1 MSESKRVLVRENE
14 GCSQIVPLNRKKILF
29 TQEDVGPF
37 NPSAPFGIASGP
49 SSIPLKMPESKVG
62 INGSFSSASSAASAA
77 SAGTIDYSMIRTI
90 VREEV
95 RSILREELSK
105 MFENFKK

>member
-1 MSESKRVLVRENE
+1 MSDSKRVLVRDDE
-14 GCSQIVPLNRKKILF
+14 GCCQIVPLNRKKMPF
-29 TQEDVGPF
+29 SQKNVGNS
-37 NPSAPFGIASGP
+37 NPSS
-49 SSIPLKMPESKVG
+49 
-62 INGSFSSASSAASAA
+62 SSAV
-77 SAGTIDYSMIRTI
+77 IDYSIVRDI

>member
-14 GCSQIVPLNRKKILF
+14 GCSQIVPLNRKKVLF

-49 SSIPLKMPESKVG
+49 STLPLKMPEPKVG
-62 INGSFSSASSAASAA
+62 INGSSTASFNA
-77 SAGTIDYSMIRTI
+77 SAGTIDYSMIRAI

>member
-1 MSESKRVLVRENE
+1 MSESRRVLVRDDE
-14 GCSQIVPLNRKKILF
+14 GCSQIVPLNRKKSLF
-29 TQEDVGPF
+29 SQEDVGPC
-37 NPSAPFGIASGP
+37 NPSAPFGIVSGP
-49 SSIPLKMPESKVG
+49 SGPVSKRPEHVSKTD
-62 INGSFSSASSAASAA
+62 GSSL
-77 SAGTIDYSMIRTI
+77 IDYSIIRAI

>member
-14 GCSQIVPLNRKKILF
+14 GCSQIVPLNRKKSLF
-29 TQEDVGPF
+29 SQQDVGPCD
-37 NPSAPFGIASGP
+37 PSAPFGIASGP
-49 SSIPLKMPESKVG
+49 PVYKIPESKTKKDS
-62 INGSFSSASSAASAA
+62 SFSASYASS
-77 SAGTIDYSMIRTI
+77 GTIDYSMIRAI

>member
-14 GCSQIVPLNRKKILF
+14 GCSQIVPLNRKKVLF

-49 SSIPLKMPESKVG
+49 STLPLKMPEPKVG
-62 INGSFSSASSAASAA
+62 INGSSDASDV
-77 SAGTIDYSMIRTI
+77 SAGTIDYSMIRAI

>member
-1 MSESKRVLVRENE
+1 MSESKRVLVRDNE
-14 GCSQIVPLNRKKILF
+14 GCCQIVPLNRKKNIF
-29 TQEDVGPF
+29 SKKSMNNSVPVSKSPEIKAESND
-37 NPSAPFGIASGP
+37 
-49 SSIPLKMPESKVG
+49 SSI
-62 INGSFSSASSAASAA
+62 
-77 SAGTIDYSMIRTI
+77 IDYSIVRAI

>member
-14 GCSQIVPLNRKKILF
+14 GCSQIVPLNRKKSLF
-29 TQEDVGPF
+29 SQEDVGPC
-37 NPSAPFGIASGP
+37 NPSAPFGIAPGP
-49 SSIPLKMPESKVG
+49 AFKRPEPKVG
-62 INGSFSSASSAASAA
+62 INGSFSSASSHV
-77 SAGTIDYSMIRTI
+77 IDYSMIRDI

>member
-1 MSESKRVLVRENE
+1 MSESKRVLVRDDE

-29 TQEDVGPF
+29 TQEDVGPYD
-37 NPSAPFGIASGP
+37 PSAPFGIAPGP
-49 SSIPLKMPESKVG
+49 FKRPEPKVG
-62 INGSFSSASSAASAA
+62 INGSFSSTSSTSFAASTASS
-77 SAGTIDYSMIRTI
+77 GTIDYSMIRAI

-105 MFENFKK
+105 MFENFKN

>member
-14 GCSQIVPLNRKKILF
+14 GCSQIVPLNRKKSIF
-29 TQEDVGPF
+29 SQEDVGPCD
-37 NPSAPFGIASGP
+37 PSAPFGIASGP
-49 SSIPLKMPESKVG
+49 SSIAFKMPESKVG
-62 INGSFSSASSAASAA
+62 INGSSAASFNA
-77 SAGTIDYSMIRTI
+77 SASTIDYSMIRAI

>member
-1 MSESKRVLVRENE
+1 MSESKRVLVRDDE
-14 GCSQIVPLNRKKILF
+14 GCSQIVPLNRKKFLF
-29 TQEDVGPF
+29 SQKDVGAA
-37 NPSAPFGIASGP
+37 NPS
-49 SSIPLKMPESKVG
+49 SSS
-62 INGSFSSASSAASAA
+62 SSAA
-77 SAGTIDYSMIRTI
+77 IDYSVVRDI

>member
-1 MSESKRVLVRENE
+1 MSESKRVLVREE
-14 GCSQIVPLNRKKILF
+14 GCCQIVPLNRKKMLF
-29 TQEDVGPF
+29 PQKDVGVA
-37 NPSAPFGIASGP
+37 NPSS
-49 SSIPLKMPESKVG
+49 
-62 INGSFSSASSAASAA
+62 SSAA
-77 SAGTIDYSMIRTI
+77 IDYSIVRDI

>member
-1 MSESKRVLVRENE
+1 MSESRRVLVRDDE
-14 GCSQIVPLNRKKILF
+14 GCSQIVPLNRKKSLF
-29 TQEDVGPF
+29 SKEDVGPCD
-37 NPSAPFGIASGP
+37 PSAPFGIAPGP
-49 SSIPLKMPESKVG
+49 AFKRPEPKVG
-62 INGSFSSASSAASAA
+62 INGSSSASSAASP
-77 SAGTIDYSMIRTI
+77 GTIDYSMIRAI

>member
-1 MSESKRVLVRENE
+1 MSESRRVLVRDEE
-14 GCSQIVPLNRKKILF
+14 GCSQIVPLNRKKFLF
-29 TQEDVGPF
+29 SQEDVGPCD
-37 NPSAPFGIASGP
+37 PSAPFGIASGP
-49 SSIPLKMPESKVG
+49 VSKSSEVKVEL
-62 INGSFSSASSAASAA
+62 NGSSV
-77 SAGTIDYSMIRTI
+77 IDYSTIRTI

>member
-14 GCSQIVPLNRKKILF
+14 GCSQIVPLNRKKSLF
-29 TQEDVGPF
+29 TQEDVGPC

-49 SSIPLKMPESKVG
+49 SGPASKRPEPKVG
-62 INGSFSSASSAASAA
+62 INGSFSSASSHA
-77 SAGTIDYSMIRTI
+77 IDYSMIRAI

>member
-14 GCSQIVPLNRKKILF
+14 GCCQIVPLNRKKNIFLKKSMNNSVPVSKSS
-29 TQEDVGPF
+29 ELKVESND
-37 NPSAPFGIASGP
+37 
-49 SSIPLKMPESKVG
+49 SSI
-62 INGSFSSASSAASAA
+62 
-77 SAGTIDYSMIRTI
+77 IDYSIIRAI

-105 MFENFKK
+105 MFENYKK

>member
-1 MSESKRVLVRENE
+1 MSDSKRVLVRDDE
-14 GCSQIVPLNRKKILF
+14 GCCQIVPLNRKKMPF
-29 TQEDVGPF
+29 SQKNVGAS
-37 NPSAPFGIASGP
+37 NPS
-49 SSIPLKMPESKVG
+49 SSSDV
-62 INGSFSSASSAASAA
+62 
-77 SAGTIDYSMIRTI
+77 IDYSIIRDI